1 MPVSVSTP
9 SSLPAAPALPSWKT
23 LLAFCTGLADRT
35 RTSFSRI
42 DSGTTLTQDP
52 FSAEHS
58 RD

>member
-1 MPVSVSTP
+1 MPVSVSTS
-9 SSLPAAPALPSWKT
+9 SSLPAAPALPSWKI
-23 LLAFCTGLADRT
+23 LLAFCTGLAERT

-42 DSGTTLTQDP
+42 DSGTALDQDP